1 MFKEELAETRLVPGV
16 EGIGLEVG
24 EGDLSFVVLLRGP
37 RRSGVPMSLHG
48 CLEVS
53 LRRGLRGVGDVVG
66 VEPILKLLGRP
77 CGILYRAWD
86 EYRIKLAKVDI
97 ETYLLVRCCRYFR

>member
-37 RRSGVPMSLHG
+37 RRSGVPVSLHG

-53 LRRGLRGVGDVVG
+53 LRRGLRGIGDVVG

-77 CGILYRAWD
+77 CGILYRP
-86 EYRIKLAKVDI
+86 
-97 ETYLLVRCCRYFR
+97 